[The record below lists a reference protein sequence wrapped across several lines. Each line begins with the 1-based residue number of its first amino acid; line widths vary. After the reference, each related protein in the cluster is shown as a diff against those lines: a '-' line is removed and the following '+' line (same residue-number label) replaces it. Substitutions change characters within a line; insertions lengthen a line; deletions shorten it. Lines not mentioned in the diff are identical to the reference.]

1 MNIGSS
7 LLSFFKGPS
16 KKAVSTEVEG
26 SIACTQSQ
34 GDKIILL
41 LSLL

>member
-7 LLSFFKGPS
+7 LLSFFKRSS

-26 SIACTQSQ
+26 SIAYTQSQ
-34 GDKIILL
+34 GEKIILL